1 MNLVKTHCAILCL
14 PVVHTLRKMYCV
26 LRDMYVVGILRY
38 LQHLCTLEG
47 AIKSFQNF
55 IEQINFFLFGL
66 TNFYISVPTNKQT
79 RY

>member
-1 MNLVKTHCAILCL
+1 MNLMKTHCAILCL

-47 AIKSFQNF
+47 ASLSEFHRAIDMYVCTSKSIFP
-55 IEQINFFLFGL
+55 IWKG
-66 TNFYISVPTNKQT
+66 
-79 RY
+79 